1 LDIVTNRKNKMDWI
15 KEKPWNGLS
24 VDIDPYISPREM
36 VYKVKLDLETSW
48 NPTGGVRPGR
58 PKSYANQEMFQFF
71 KSFTE
76 HGGVPLET
84 IGTLDNGR
92 IAWAL
97 ATLNQEFTLMKDDNV
112 KAYLL
117 LYSRNI
123 NRDNIEI
130 QFMTFRQA
138 GGNTLQIPTKGR
150 TFFKNIC
157 RRPFTK
163 QFPFIS
169 LEFHKFDESI
179 IKKTKEA
186 VAYGREA
193 IIDFSH
199 NAEYLINKEVNNEI
213 ATRYMFDI
221 FQPEI
226 SKNLSFIGSKEV
238 NELADKKTK
247 LGIEA
252 TTKAPGQNLENCS
265 MTAWS
270 LLNAVTYIVDHSI
283 LNDQDSRLRLAWF
296 GPNAKIKQRALELAQ
311 NF

>member
-1 LDIVTNRKNKMDWI
+1 MDWI
-15 KEKPWNGLS
+15 NKKPWDGLS
-24 VDIDPYISPREM
+24 VDINPNISPREM
-36 VYKVKLDLETSW
+36 AYKAKLDLETSW

-97 ATLNQEFTLMKDDNV
+97 ATLNQEFNLMKDDNV

-130 QFMTFRQA
+130 QFMIFRQA
-138 GGNTLQIPTKGR
+138 GGNTLQVPTKGR

-169 LEFHKFDESI
+169 LEFHKFDENI
-179 IKKTKEA
+179 IKKTKETIT
-186 VAYGREA
+186 YGREA
-193 IIDFSH
+193 IKNFSH
-199 NAEYLINKEVNNEI
+199 TAEYLISKKVNNEI
-213 ATRYMFDI
+213 ATRFMFDT

-226 SKNLSFIGSKEV
+226 SKNLSIIGSKEV

-252 TTKAPGQNLENCS
+252 ITKVPGQNLETCS
-265 MTAWS
+265 MTAWG
-270 LLNAVTYIVDHSI
+270 LLNAVTYIVDHRI
-283 LNDQDSRLRLAWF
+283 LNNQDSRLRLSWF
-296 GPNAKIKQRALELAQ
+296 GPNAKIKQRALELVQ
-311 NF
+311 SF

>member
-1 LDIVTNRKNKMDWI
+1 MEWI
-15 KEKPWNGLS
+15 NEKPWNGLS
-24 VDIDPYISPREM
+24 IDINPNISPREM
-36 VYKVKLDLETSW
+36 VYKVKLDLEIPG

-92 IAWAL
+92 IVWAL
-97 ATLNQEFTLMKDDNV
+97 ATLKEEFTLMKAENV

-117 LYSRNI
+117 LYSRNK
-123 NRDNIEI
+123 NRDNIETY
-130 QFMTFRQA
+130 FMVFRPA
-138 GGNTLQIPTKGR
+138 CGNTLQIPCKGR

-179 IKKTKEA
+179 IRKTKETITH
-186 VAYGREA
+186 GREA
-193 IIDFSH
+193 IIDFAK
-199 NAEYLINKEVNNEI
+199 NAECLINKKVTNEI
-213 ATRYMFDI
+213 AIRYMFDV
-221 FQPEI
+221 FQPEVL
-226 SKNLSFIGSKEV
+226 KNLTSIENKEV
-238 NELADKKTK
+238 NELADKKTR

-252 TTKAPGQNLENCS
+252 ITKSPGQSLEKGVL
-265 MTAWS
+265 TAWG
-270 LLNAVTYIVDHSI
+270 LLNAVSYTVDHC
-283 LNDQDSRLRLAWF
+283 LGNNQDSRLRLAWF
-296 GPNAKIKQRALELAQ
+296 GPNTKIKQRAFELAQ
-311 NF
+311 NL

>member
-1 LDIVTNRKNKMDWI
+1 MDWI
-15 KEKPWNGLS
+15 NEKPWNGLS
-24 VDIDPYISPREM
+24 VDINPNISPHEM
-36 VYKVKLDLETSW
+36 VYKAKLDLETSW

-92 IAWAL
+92 IVWAL
-97 ATLNQEFTLMKDDNV
+97 ATLKEEFTLMKADNV

-117 LYSRNI
+117 LYSRNK

-130 QFMTFRQA
+130 YFTTFRQA
-138 GGNTLQIPTKGR
+138 GGNTLQIPSKAR

-169 LEFHKFDESI
+169 LELHKFEEGLI
-179 IKKTKEA
+179 RKTKETMTD
-186 VAYGREA
+186 GREA
-193 IIDFSH
+193 IIDFAK
-199 NAEYLINKEVNNEI
+199 NAECLINKKVNNQI
-213 ATRYMFDI
+213 ANRYMFDV

-226 SKNLSFIGSKEV
+226 SKNLSSIGNKEV

-247 LGIEA
+247 IGIEA
-252 TTKAPGQNLENCS
+252 ITKAPGQNLETSC

-270 LLNAVTYIVDHSI
+270 LLNAVTYTVDHCLGS
-283 LNDQDSRLRLAWF
+283 DQDSRLRLAWF
-296 GPNAKIKQRALELAQ
+296 GPGAKIKQRALELAQ
-311 NF
+311 NL